1 MSVFRVSF
9 ILAISAF
16 FFFLIRWA
24 LGRCAA
30 VFLVLGYWGS
40 RRKMRATVFCFYF
53 IILFLIAH

>member
-9 ILAISAF
+9 ILAISA

-40 RRKMRATVFCFYF
+40 RREMRATGFCFYF